1 MPRNFSKI
9 VLLFVAAVLFFS
21 VGAAFAAV
29 TSRQG
34 EDGLLD
40 TYQRNKAR
48 LASTSFGLPLF
59 LESVERNDRVHV
71 DVYGIFDYSF
81 SSVVNMLKLPANWCD
96 IVSLHQ
102 NVKACIYRDLPDPQ
116 LTFYI
121 GKKNY
126 QSPEDVRQVIYH
138 YRIAALQQRYLDI
151 ILSAA
156 SGPFGT
162 KSHKMRFEA
171 LPLKGGKTFVHVSYE
186 YKDSAAL
193 RLAAK
198 VYFATFGLNKVGFT
212 VTGTDRGGNP
222 VYIGGP
228 RGSIE
233 RNAVR
238 YYLAIQA
245 FMNTVSYPEE
255 KRFNKSISEWYD
267 LTGRYRKQL
276 FELEKES
283 YITAKTM
290 EHKNQ
295 ATLQRRIWS
304 GLQLEP
310 EADNPVIIQPK
321 KAH

>member
-1 MPRNFSKI
+1 M
-9 VLLFVAAVLFFS
+9 VMAALLLATGSAT
-21 VGAAFAAV
+21 AV
-29 TSRQG
+29 TPRQG

-59 LESVERNDRVHV
+59 LESVERDNVVHV

-81 SSVVNMLKLPANWCD
+81 SSVVNMLKVPANWCD

-102 NVKACIYRDLPDPQ
+102 NVKACTHRDLPDPQ

-121 GKKNY
+121 GKKTY
-126 QSPEDVRQVIYH
+126 QSPEDVRQVIYQ
-138 YRIAALQQRYLDI
+138 YRIVALQESYLDI
-151 ILSAA
+151 VLSASA
-156 SGPFGT
+156 GPFGT
-162 KSHKMRFEA
+162 KDHKMRFEA

-186 YKDSAAL
+186 YRDSVAL

-198 VYFATFGLNKVGFT
+198 AYFATFGLSKVGFT
-212 VTGTDRGGNP
+212 VTAQDRSGNP

-255 KRFNKSISEWYD
+255 KRFGKSIRTWYD
-267 LTGRYRKQL
+267 LTDRYRTQL
-276 FELEKES
+276 FELEKEN
-283 YITAKTM
+283 YLRIKTM

-295 ATLQRRIWS
+295 AALQRRIWT
-304 GLQLEP
+304 GLKLVP
-310 EADNPVIIQPK
+310 EADKSVTHQPK

>member
-1 MPRNFSKI
+1 MAA
-9 VLLFVAAVLFFS
+9 LLLTTGTAT
-21 VGAAFAAV
+21 AV
-29 TSRQG
+29 TLKQG

-59 LESVERNDRVHV
+59 LESVERDDRVHV

-81 SSVVNMLKLPANWCD
+81 SSVVNMLKVPANWCD

-102 NVKACIYRDLPDPQ
+102 NVKACTHRELPDPQ

-121 GKKNY
+121 GKKTY
-126 QSPEDVRQVIYH
+126 QSPEDVRQVIYQ
-138 YRIAALQQRYLDI
+138 YRIVALQERYLDI
-151 ILSAA
+151 VLSASA
-156 SGPFGT
+156 GPFGT
-162 KSHKMRFEA
+162 KGHKMRFEA
-171 LPLKGGKTFVHVSYE
+171 LPLNGGKTFVHVSYE
-186 YKDSAAL
+186 YKDSVAL

-198 VYFATFGLNKVGFT
+198 AYFATFGLSKVGFT
-212 VTGTDRGGNP
+212 VTAKDRRGNP

-245 FMNTVSYPEE
+245 FMNTASYPEE
-255 KRFNKSISEWYD
+255 KRFGKSIRAWYD
-267 LTGRYRKQL
+267 LTDRYRTQL
-276 FELEKES
+276 FELEKEN
-283 YITAKTM
+283 YLRIKTM

-295 ATLQRRIWS
+295 AALQRRIWT
-304 GLQLEP
+304 GLKLESDKP
-310 EADNPVIIQPK
+310 LTLQPK